1 MAHQSLA
8 ARFRAA
14 VGNPGWV
21 CLAWFGMTAGV
32 SLLAVPSLF
41 SASTATRAVSLDVA
55 RTIFTTLNKAELV
68 ALVVLLIV
76 VRVSGNARRWWA
88 AVSVLAFII
97 LLQTVWLLPELAERA
112 RMILAGSEPP
122 PSIAHAA
129 YSTLELVKLGLLLLL
144 GLAAISTPEAR
155 RP

>member
-1 MAHQSLA
+1 MANQSLA

-14 VGNPGWV
+14 VSNPGWV

-76 VRVSGNARRWWA
+76 VRVSGNARRWWG

-112 RMILAGSEPP
+112 RMILAGTEPP